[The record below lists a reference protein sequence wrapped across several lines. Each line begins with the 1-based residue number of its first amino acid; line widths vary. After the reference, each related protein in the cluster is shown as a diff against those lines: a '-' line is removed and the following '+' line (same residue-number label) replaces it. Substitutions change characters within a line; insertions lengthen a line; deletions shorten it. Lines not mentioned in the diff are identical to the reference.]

1 MTLTIS
7 KSKPNVEINSFPSEI
22 ELILQCASSRAAQ
35 NNRHQIELLLESEI
49 NWSYLLQM
57 STSHKVLALIHFNLD
72 KIAPQIIPE
81 DIRASFVHFYQIN
94 VQKNLLL
101 TSELLKILDLYDK
114 HQIPAIPLK
123 GAVLAR
129 QVYSNFGLR
138 TVSDID
144 IVVPEADFRQAQELL
159 VKFGY
164 KPHPLNNPQL
174 IRQAQYNKPNTLF
187 CIDLHYAFSPR
198 GHFVSVDSTNFWD
211 NLTTFSLADQEM
223 SIFAPEH
230 MAIYLC
236 LEGAKEHWRTLNRI
250 CDLSELIC
258 SQALDWDK
266 LLQTAKAI
274 DRHLVLYLGLYLV
287 HTLLNT
293 PIPDFVWTEVES
305 HLKIKL
311 SKKKISNFLF
321 RNEFDIKLAFQWHL
335 FNLQGF
341 KFISN
346 KIKYLRQV
354 IKVNLQVRKFNFS
367 SLIKT

>member
-1 MTLTIS
+1 MSLTVV
-7 KSKPNVEINSFPSEI
+7 KSKPNVAINSFPSEI

-35 NNRHQIELLLESEI
+35 NNRHQIELLLKSEI

-57 STSHKVLALIHFNLD
+57 CTSHKVLALIHFNLD

-81 DIRASFVHFYQIN
+81 DVRASFVHFYQIN

-101 TSELLKILDLYDK
+101 TAELLKILDLYGK

-144 IVVPEADFRQAQELL
+144 IVVPEADFTQAQELL
-159 VKFGY
+159 VQFGY
-164 KPHPLNNPQL
+164 KPHPTNNPQR

-187 CIDLHYAFSPR
+187 CVDLHYAFSPR
-198 GHFVSVDSTNFWD
+198 NHFISVDSAIFWD
-211 NLTTFSLADQEM
+211 NLTTFSLAGQEM
-223 SIFAPEH
+223 SIFASEY

-258 SQALDWDK
+258 SQALDWKK
-266 LLQTAKAI
+266 LLQIAKAL
-274 DRHLVLYLGLYLV
+274 DRQLVLYLGIYLV
-287 HTLLNT
+287 HTLLDT
-293 PIPDFVWTEVES
+293 KIPDYVWTEVES

-311 SKKKISNFLF
+311 SKKEISNFLF
-321 RNEFDIKLAFQWHL
+321 RNEFDVPLAFQWHL
-335 FNLQGF
+335 FNFQGF
-341 KFISN
+341 KFTSN
-346 KIKYLRQV
+346 KIKYLLRV
-354 IKVNLQVRKFNFS
+354 IELNLLARKFPFPF
-367 SLIKT
+367 